1 MTAPPGTGKS
11 TILPLEILKGLR
23 QSQKIPQGKIL
34 MLEPRRIAARQIAER
49 LSHNLGEKVGDTVG
63 YRVRLESRVSANTC
77 LEVLTEGIL
86 SRMLID
92 DPTLEGVSVL
102 IFDEFHERS
111 LVCDQALAMAL
122 ETQRQLR
129 PELRIIIMSA
139 TIDAGP
145 VCTALDAPL
154 LEGKGSMFLV
164 ETIWSKDLPD
174 PRDIA
179 ERVARCVLEA
189 HRNHEGD
196 ILAFLPGEAE
206 IRRCAELLK
215 DTLDSTLLYPLY
227 GMLPFEQQ
235 RAAIA
240 PSAPGTRKVVLATP
254 VAETSLTI
262 EGVRVVVDSG
272 LCRRMVYNQQTGLSR
287 LETVRISQDMADQRR
302 GRAGR
307 VAPGICYRLWNAA
320 AERQM
325 APSRTPEILE
335 ADLAPL
341 VLDVAAWGG
350 SDASQ
355 LPWLTPPPAASLAS
369 ARSLLEMLGAI
380 DSKGITPL
388 GRKLSVLPCHPRI
401 ARMLIST
408 SDLGAPAAMAADM
421 AALLEEKDP
430 LVADS
435 GCELALRLEELG
447 RVRSLGRPL
456 NALWQRIMRTSE
468 QYLHL
473 LRTKEGQG
481 YIVDPYQAGAL
492 LAGAFPERIGRLR
505 DLGRRE
511 YLLSSGDPVAFDSAD
526 ALLSCEW
533 IVAPD
538 VSVRPG
544 SVGRI
549 FIAEALDPSMIEGLA
564 RSVDNVSWDSRS
576 GSVVARRELRIG
588 RLVLSSTE
596 LHDVPQDTITAIVA
610 AAAQKDGL
618 SMFDFNDDSSA
629 LQKRVAS
636 VAAWHPELE
645 LPDLST
651 SAVLSR
657 AGEWLPA
664 FAPGVRTAAA
674 LKRIDMRAV
683 LWSLLDYG
691 QQQTVDRLAPS
702 HAVLPG
708 GKRFRLEYRQGAEAP
723 VLRVRLQEC
732 FGMTDGPRVDDGR
745 LPVLMELL
753 SPGFKPVQ
761 LTSDLRS
768 FWTGTY
774 YEVRKELRRRYPKH
788 AWPEHIVLPE

>member
-1 MTAPPGTGKS
+1 MLDLAARLNRTIEQSARIVVTAPPGTGKS
-11 TILPLEILKGLR
+11 TVLPLEILKGLR
-23 QSQKIPQGKIL
+23 QSQNIPEGKIL

-49 LSHNLGEKVGDTVG
+49 LSRNLGEKVGETVG
-63 YRVRLESRVSANTC
+63 YRVRLESKVSAKTR

-111 LVCDQALAMAL
+111 LVCEQALAMAL

-154 LEGKGSMFLV
+154 LEGKGSMFPV
-164 ETIWSKDLPD
+164 ETIWSRDVPD

-189 HRNHEGD
+189 HRAHEGD
-196 ILAFLPGEAE
+196 VLAFLPGEAE

-215 DTLDSTLLYPLY
+215 DSLGPTRLYPLY
-227 GMLPFEQQ
+227 GMLPFDQQ

-307 VAPGICYRLWNAA
+307 VAPGVCYRLWNAA

-350 SDASQ
+350 TDASQ
-355 LPWLTPPPAASLAS
+355 LPWLTPPPGTSLSS
-369 ARSLLEMLGAI
+369 ARSLLEMLGAL

-388 GRKLSVLPCHPRI
+388 GQKLSALPCHPRI
-401 ARMLIST
+401 ARMLLS
-408 SDLGAPAAMAADM
+408 SADVGAPAAMAADM

-430 LVADS
+430 LAAS
-435 GCELALRLEELG
+435 AQGCELALRLEELC
-447 RVRSLGRPL
+447 RVRNSGRPG
-456 NALWQRIMRTSE
+456 NALWQRIIRTSD
-468 QYLHL
+468 QYMRL
-473 LRTKEGQG
+473 LRAKLGVSVDAG
-481 YIVDPYQAGAL
+481 ADYVVDPYQVGTL

-526 ALLSCEW
+526 SLLSCEW

-544 SVGRI
+544 AVGRI
-549 FIAEALDPSMIEGLA
+549 FIAEALEPSMIEGLA

-576 GSVVARRELRIG
+576 GSVLARKELRIG
-588 RLVLSSTE
+588 RLVLSSAE
-596 LHDVPQDTITAIVA
+596 LHDVGSDELTAVVA
-610 AAAQKDGL
+610 AAAQKEGL
-618 SMFDFNDDSSA
+618 SMFDFNDEVLA
-629 LQKRVAS
+629 LQRRVAS

-645 LPDLST
+645 LPDIST
-651 SAVLSR
+651 TAVLSR
-657 AGEWLPA
+657 AGEWLPV

-674 LKRIDMRAV
+674 LKRVDMRAV
-683 LWSLLDYG
+683 IWSLLDYG

-745 LPVLMELL
+745 LPVLMEL
-753 SPGFKPVQ
+753 
-761 LTSDLRS
+761 
-768 FWTGTY
+768 
-774 YEVRKELRRRYPKH
+774 
-788 AWPEHIVLPE
+788 